1 MPSAIRGE
9 SRRKAARHPLVVCLP
24 AAILSVAL
32 FPLPAARAVEV
43 YKWVDST
50 GKVHYGDRAD
60 AAPGGR
66 KMEIDTKVPPPDPQR
81 AVHDERSR
89 KLLNDIEQDRQDE
102 QAQAAALKA
111 KQQKRKRRCIAARQ
125 RLDKFEHA
133 NYLYKTDMNG
143 ERHILTDAEYSKAL
157 TQARQDVSTHCGAVG
172 DDR

>member
-1 MPSAIRGE
+1 MPSEIRGE
-9 SRRKAARHPLVVCLP
+9 PGRKSARHSLICLP

-32 FPLPAARAVEV
+32 FPVPAARAVEV

-66 KMEIDTKVPPPDPQR
+66 KMEIDTKVPPPDPEQ
-81 AVHDERSR
+81 AVHDERSL
-89 KLLNDIEQDRQDE
+89 KLLNDIEQDRRDE

-111 KQQKRKRRCIAARQ
+111 KQQQRKQRCIAAKQ

-133 NYLYKTDMNG
+133 NYLYKTDKNG

-157 TQARQDVSTHCGAVG
+157 THARQDVSTLCNASG
-172 DDR
+172 DGR